1 MKLKQDVIAELKKA
15 KRARARLQLE
25 LNKSEYTINKYIA
38 DNAFNGDLTK
48 ATALKIITEET
59 GIVELLENF
68 PEGVEAHIS

>member
-1 MKLKQDVIAELKKA
+1 MKLKQDVITELKKA

-68 PEGVEAHIS
+68 PEGVEAHI